1 MAIENQNEVHG
12 GDRYEAITQEIRVS
26 VRPHYLDEQSDPDAD
41 RFMWAYQVEIINEG
55 DNTVQL
61 QERTWHITD
70 GNGVIEKVHGPG
82 VVGEQPILNPGDRF
96 KYTSGCPLTTPSG
109 FMVGHYTMVDDDGVR
124 FDVDIPAFALDLPG
138 ARRTVN

>member
-1 MAIENQNEVHG
+1 MAMENQNEVYE
-12 GDRYEAITQEIRVS
+12 GDRYEAVTQEIRVS
-26 VRPHYLDEQSDPDAD
+26 VRPQYLDDQSDPDAD
-41 RFMWAYQVEIINEG
+41 RFVWAYQVEITNDG

-70 GNGVIEKVHGPG
+70 GNGVVERVHGPG

-109 FMVGHYTMVDDDGVR
+109 FMAGHYTMVDDDGVR
-124 FDVDIPAFALDLPG
+124 FDVEIPPFALDLPG